1 MSNNNLLIKEKKKT
15 ISLPLLIIL
24 LTLLSLPIPFHMYVN
39 LFNGFWQGRWGAY
52 TISYVDYQYSLLA
65 WKKKNYNLNIRQ
77 IKAKDDSVL
86 VKNAFNLLV
95 SLLLL

>member
-1 MSNNNLLIKEKKKT
+1 MLICSTVFGKDVGVHILYHIWT
-15 ISLPLLIIL
+15 INI
-24 LTLLSLPIPFHMYVN
+24 V
-39 LFNGFWQGRWGAY
+39 
-52 TISYVDYQYSLLA
+52 YSRG
-65 WKKKNYNLNIRQ
+65 KKNYNLNIRQ